1 MTLAKLVFKP
11 GVNRETTSYANE
23 GGWFDCD
30 KVRFRDGLPEKIGG
44 WTKVGGNSFLGS
56 CRALHSWRSI
66 NLSNYLGVGTS
77 VKYYIE
83 EGEGYSDI
91 TPLRN
96 VTPTVRDIAINVYG
110 TAATGLVGEV
120 EAEPTSPTITGSA
133 GVGQAGSVFVA
144 VDGGAVAQVSGVQA
158 AGAVGDVTI
167 VFSADNVPVTGV
179 GATSAVGAVNT
190 VTTSVA
196 FDSELDFVAT
206 DGSSTLAVTD
216 LDHGAVEGDFVTFSG
231 AEGLGGNITADVLNQ
246 EYRVDSVIDEDNY
259 TIIAREVA
267 LVQSI
272 TIDGQYTPTPVLANS
287 SDTGTGGGST
297 IAAYQINVGVDTTV
311 TGNGWGAGTWGRGAW
326 GSAADIN
333 AALDT
338 LRIWTHDNFGEDL
351 VFNVSGGALYYWD
364 ASVTNPKSSR
374 GVRLDTLSGASDVPT
389 VATQVMVSDRD
400 RHVIAFGA
408 NPIGSSQ
415 QDTLLIRFSSQENA
429 ANWTPTPTNTAG
441 DLLVGAGSRIVR
453 ALETRQQILVFTDA
467 SLHGMQFLGPPFTFG
482 LNLLSDNITIAGLNA
497 VATAQDTV
505 FWMGRNEFFFF
516 DGTVRSLPCTV
527 KDYVFSDFNEGQ
539 VDKVYCSTNTSFSEV
554 WWFYP
559 SAASDNIDRYVCF
572 NYVSGVWTYGTL
584 ARTAWADV
592 GVLENPIAAGPD
604 GYLYYH
610 EDGFDDGSTSPASA
624 ITAFIE
630 SSQVDIGE
638 GDNYTFVSRLIPD
651 ITFRNSSAVS
661 PSATFTLKARNYP
674 GGAYLQNDASSV
686 VKSASVP
693 VEQFTVQNNVR
704 LRGRSIALRVES
716 NTVGVGWRLGA
727 PRIDVRPDGRR

>member
-1 MTLAKLVFKP
+1 M
-11 GVNRETTSYANE
+11 
-23 GGWFDCD
+23 
-30 KVRFRDGLPEKIGG
+30 PEKIGG
-44 WTKVGGNSFLGS
+44 WTKVGSNSFLGS

-66 NLSNYLGVGTS
+66 NFNNYLGVGTNI
-77 VKYYIE
+77 KYYIE

-91 TPLRN
+91 TPIRN
-96 VTPTVRDIAINVYG
+96 MTPTVRDVSINIYG
-110 TAATGLVGEV
+110 VAATGGVGEV
-120 EAEPTSPTITGSA
+120 TATGTEGNVSVSVT
-133 GVGQAGSVFVA
+133 GVAAQTQINA
-144 VDGGAVAQVSGVQA
+144 VDAQSEGGEIVYVSNDAEATGT
-158 AGAVGDVTI
+158 VGSVTI
-167 VFSADNVPVTGV
+167 VLSADNVPVTGLE
-179 GATSAVGAVNT
+179 GIASVGAVN
-190 VTTSVA
+190 VITTSIA

-206 DGSSTLAVTD
+206 DGSSTITVTD
-216 LDHGAVEGDFVTFSG
+216 LDHGAVEGDFVTYTG
-231 AEGLGGNITADVLNQ
+231 VEGLGGNITADILNQ
-246 EYRVDSVIDEDNY
+246 EYRVDSVIDEDTY
-259 TIIAREVA
+259 TIIARQVA

-272 TIDGQYTPTPVLANS
+272 TIDGQYTPTPVVANA

-333 AALDT
+333 ASQDT

-351 VFNVSGGALYYWD
+351 IFNVSNGAIYYWD
-364 ASVTNPKSSR
+364 ASVTNPKTVR
-374 GVRLDTLSGASDVPT
+374 GVRLDSLPGASDVPT
-389 VATQVMVSDRD
+389 VATQVLVSDRD

-415 QDTLLIRFSSQENA
+415 QDALLIRFSSQENA
-429 ANWTPTPTNTAG
+429 AGWTPSPTNTAG

-482 LNLLSDNITIAGLNA
+482 LNLLSENITIAGINA
-497 VATAQDTV
+497 VAAAQDTV

-539 VDKVYCSTNTSFSEV
+539 IDKVYCSTNTSFSEV

-559 SAASDNIDRYVCF
+559 SADSASIDRYVCF
-572 NYVSGVWTYGTL
+572 NYVSGLWTYGTL
-584 ARTAWADV
+584 VRTAWADI
-592 GVLENPIAAGPD
+592 GVLPNPIAAGAD

-624 ITAFIE
+624 ITAYIE

-638 GDNYTFVSRLIPD
+638 GDNYTFVSRLLPD
-651 ITFRNSSAVS
+651 ITFRNSTAESPTAV
-661 PSATFTLKARNYP
+661 FTLKARNYP
-674 GGAYLQNDASSV
+674 GGNYLQSDASSI

-693 VEQFTVQNNVR
+693 VEQFTVQSNVR

-727 PRIDVRPDGRR
+727 PRIDIRPDGRR